1 MGLPTSAPQ
10 LCRCSRSG
18 SREVHLPLPFFPIR
32 PTPIFWP
39 THPGLVFSFTT
50 RSSPYVTLPFF
61 AYTSR
66 TRQFSQ
72 PGHRCFRGREVRPSG
87 RRDRSAVRRSRC
99 ASRRNTRST
108 CSSSATRATCCYAP
122 LCRLRRCSRRCERRC
137 RCSMCFRS
145 STRRDRREV
154 RSSCSWS
161 LVLLLELRCCI

>member
-1 MGLPTSAPQ
+1 MRCRARQVDGVANQRSSA
-10 LCRCSRSG
+10 
-18 SREVHLPLPFFPIR
+18 LPLFPLR
-32 PTPIFWP
+32 FRGGTSPTPIFSR
-39 THPGLVFSFTT
+39 TSHSHIL
-50 RSSPYVTLPFF
+50 

-99 ASRRNTRST
+99 ASRRNTRLT

-145 STRRDRREV
+145 STRRNRREA

-161 LVLLLELRCCI
+161 LVPLLELRCCI